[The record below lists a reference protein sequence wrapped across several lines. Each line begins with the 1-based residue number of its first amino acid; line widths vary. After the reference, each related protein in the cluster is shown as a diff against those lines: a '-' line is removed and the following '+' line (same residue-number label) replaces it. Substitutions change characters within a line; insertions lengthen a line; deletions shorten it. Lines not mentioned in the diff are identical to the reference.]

1 MGGVLVRDHVYDAF
15 MQGPEHMVELF
26 HGYTYS
32 GHPVA
37 AAAGLATMDVY
48 KDEGI
53 FEQASELESTFAD
66 ILHSFDDHE
75 KVIDVR
81 NFGMM
86 GSIEMASRD
95 GAPGARGLEI
105 HKKSFWDEHLV
116 VRNGMD
122 TLQFSPFLNS
132 KVDEMQQSFEAVRR
146 VIDAVE

>member
-1 MGGVLVRDHVYDAF
+1 MGCVLVQQKIHEAF
-15 MQGPEHMVELF
+15 MQGPEHMIELF

-32 GHPVA
+32 GHPLA
-37 AAAGLATMDVY
+37 AAAGIATMDVY
-48 KDEGI
+48 REEGI
-53 FEQASELESTFAD
+53 FEQATELEPTFEE

-81 NFGMM
+81 NIGMM
-86 GSIEMASRD
+86 GAIELAPRD

-105 HKKSFWDEHLV
+105 HKKCFWDENLI

-132 KVDEMQQSFEAVRR
+132 NVDEMQQSFEAVRR
-146 VIDAVE
+146 IIDSVD